1 MASSHI
7 ITIPFQEQERRL
19 LSQLNRM
26 REQDQLCDMTVRVGT
41 REFRCH
47 QAVLAASSGHFLSVF
62 VQGVLS
68 FPKILDLTFTSADV
82 FSIILDFIYTA
93 SLKCPADVLSQ
104 VLQAAKD
111 LEVHTLVD
119 HLLMFS
125 ASLEAMRTISNMET
139 ASSSTNLPLPR
150 ATSNRE
156 TAQPTCTNLPV
167 PLSVNT
173 VPLGVRPAQPTRTN
187 LPVPSGVNA
196 INSGVR
202 SAQPISAK
210 LPVPSGV
217 NTVPSGVN
225 TIHAGVRPAQISIS
239 ANLPVPA
246 GLNSVNCGVRPAQL
260 TCTNLPVPSDVRS
273 AHSTCTNLP
282 VPVPSSVNTVPA
294 GVNTLPSGVNTLTT
308 GVRSAQNTC
317 TNFVPGPVHVPSSVK
332 SLPSGVNT
340 LPSGLNTPMSGVNT
354 PVSDVNTPLS
364 TPSPGGLESVVV
376 KQEEQE
382 FSHEDTRPQSLD
394 STGSQNAELR
404 SEVTSLRQQ
413 ISDVIG
419 EEIPPAHSFLALGP
433 DQVAGEREL
442 YPGSGV
448 FIHQS
453 DLQILVHRANYSG
466 RQLCHNLFDHLHR
479 DVDLTHYS
487 AFHTKH
493 GFGKTVL
500 DQNVLEA
507 IEAFV
512 LMMTMDEN
520 WKADISRRQIRR
532 IFGNKCTAAV
542 RGIKRKSAE
551 YQSSS

>member
-93 SLKCPADVLSQ
+93 SLKCPPDVLPQ
-104 VLQAAKD
+104 VLQAAKGY
-111 LEVHTLVD
+111 
-119 HLLMFS
+119 
-125 ASLEAMRTISNMET
+125 IK
-139 ASSSTNLPLPR
+139 
-150 ATSNRE
+150 
-156 TAQPTCTNLPV
+156 QG
-167 PLSVNT
+167 
-173 VPLGVRPAQPTRTN
+173 GVRPAQP
-187 LPVPSGVNA
+187 
-196 INSGVR
+196 
-202 SAQPISAK
+202 
-210 LPVPSGV
+210 
-217 NTVPSGVN
+217 
-225 TIHAGVRPAQISIS
+225 IS

-246 GLNSVNCGVRPAQL
+246 GVNTLPAGVNTLPAGVK
-260 TCTNLPVPSDVRS
+260 TVPSSVRS
-273 AHSTCTNLP
+273 AQSTCTNLP
-282 VPVPSSVNTVPA
+282 VPVPSGVNTPMSSVNT
-294 GVNTLPSGVNTLTT
+294 LMSGVNT
-308 GVRSAQNTC
+308 
-317 TNFVPGPVHVPSSVK
+317 PM
-332 SLPSGVNT
+332 SGVNT
-340 LPSGLNTPMSGVNT
+340 PVSGVNTPMSGVNT

-364 TPSPGGLESVVV
+364 TPSPGELDSVVV

-382 FSHEDTRPQSLD
+382 FSHEDTRPQSED
-394 STGSQNAELR
+394 STGSQNADLR

-448 FIHQS
+448 YIHQS

-493 GFGKTVL
+493 GFGKAVL

-507 IEAFV
+507 IEELESGHLEEADPEDFREQV
-512 LMMTMDEN
+512 YRCSEGDKEEICRVPILQLMLSP
-520 WKADISRRQIRR
+520 WKQVYRCGTGNKEEICRVPILQLMLSPWEQVYRCGEGDKEEICRVPILQVMLSPWEQVYRCGTGNKEEIRR
-532 IFGNKCTAAV
+532 VPILQLMLITMGTSV
-542 RGIKRKSAE
+542 PLWYGE
-551 YQSSS
+551 